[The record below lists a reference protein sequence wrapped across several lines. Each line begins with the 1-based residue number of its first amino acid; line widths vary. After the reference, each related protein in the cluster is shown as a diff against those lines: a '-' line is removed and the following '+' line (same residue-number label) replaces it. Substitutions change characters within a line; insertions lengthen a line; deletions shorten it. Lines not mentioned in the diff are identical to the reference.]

1 MNGGLKVLNLFR
13 YHWFDL
19 ALILSIALGAAIFI
33 TQPTGMTLL
42 LWLSL
47 GSLFLHQVEEW
58 RFPGYFP
65 GMVNAVMF
73 KSDMPD
79 RYPLNA
85 NSGMLINVVLGWSGY
100 LLAALFWKQAVWLAI
115 ATILVSVGN
124 IFAHTIIFNI
134 KGKTFYNPG
143 LLTSWLLFVP
153 IVYFFFRLVISEEL
167 ASPLNWIIGIG
178 LGIALNYFGIY
189 KMILWLAD
197 TNTLYVFPRRFLSPK
212 DR

>member
-19 ALILSIALGAAIFI
+19 ALILSIALGTALFI

-100 LLAALFWKQAVWLAI
+100 LLAALFWKQAIWLAI

>member
-19 ALILSIALGAAIFI
+19 ALILSIALGTAIFI

-65 GMVNAVMF
+65 GMANAVMF

-85 NSGMLINVVLGWSGY
+85 NSGMLINVVLGWGGY
-100 LLAALFWKQAVWLAI
+100 LLAALFWKQAMWLAI
-115 ATILVSVGN
+115 AAILVSVGN
-124 IFAHTIIFNI
+124 VFAHTIIFNI
-134 KGKTFYNPG
+134 KGKTLYNPG

-153 IVYFFFRLVISEEL
+153 IVYFFFRLVISEDL
-167 ASPLNWIIGIG
+167 ASPLDCMIGTG
-178 LGIALNYFGIY
+178 LGITLNYFGVY

-197 TNTLYVFPRRFLSPK
+197 RNTPYVFPKRFLSPK

>member
-19 ALILSIALGAAIFI
+19 ALILSIALGTALFI

-100 LLAALFWKQAVWLAI
+100 LLAALFWKQAIWLAI

-153 IVYFFFRLVISEEL
+153 IVYFFFRLVSAEEL

-178 LGIALNYFGIY
+178 LGIAQNYFGIY

>member
-1 MNGGLKVLNLFR
+1 MNSGLKVLNLFR

-19 ALILSIALGAAIFI
+19 ALILSIALGTAIFI
-33 TQPTGMTLL
+33 TQPAGMNLL

-65 GMVNAVMF
+65 GVVNAVMF

-85 NSGMLINVVLGWSGY
+85 NSGMLINVVFGWGGY
-100 LLAALFWKQAVWLAI
+100 LLAALFWKQAMWLAI

-124 IFAHTIIFNI
+124 VFAHTIIFNI

-153 IVYFFFRLVISEEL
+153 IIYFFFRLVISEDL
-167 ASPLNWIIGIG
+167 ASPLNWIIGVG
-178 LGIALNYFGIY
+178 LGIALNYFGVY

-197 TNTLYVFPRRFLSPK
+197 RNTLYVFPRRFLSPK

>member
-19 ALILSIALGAAIFI
+19 ALILSIALGTALFI
-33 TQPTGMTLL
+33 TQPAGMTLL

-100 LLAALFWKQAVWLAI
+100 LLAALFWKQAIWLAI

-197 TNTLYVFPRRFLSPK
+197 TNTLYVFPRRFLSP
-212 DR
+212 

>member
-1 MNGGLKVLNLFR
+1 MNAGLKVLNLFR

-19 ALILSIALGAAIFI
+19 ALILSIALGTALFI
-33 TQPTGMTLL
+33 TRPTGMTLL

-100 LLAALFWKQAVWLAI
+100 LLAALFWKQAIWLAI

-153 IVYFFFRLVISEEL
+153 IVYFFFRLVSAEEL

>member
-19 ALILSIALGAAIFI
+19 ALILSIALGAALFI
-33 TQPTGMTLL
+33 TQPAGMTLL

-100 LLAALFWKQAVWLAI
+100 LLAALFWKQAIWLAI

>member
-19 ALILSIALGAAIFI
+19 ALILSIALGTALFI

-85 NSGMLINVVLGWSGY
+85 NSGMLINVVLGWGGY
-100 LLAALFWKQAVWLAI
+100 LLAALFWKQAMWLAI
-115 ATILVSVGN
+115 AAILVSVGN
-124 IFAHTIIFNI
+124 VFAHTIIFNI
-134 KGKTFYNPG
+134 KGKTLYNPG

-153 IVYFFFRLVISEEL
+153 VVYFFFRLVSAEEL